1 MKLLT
6 TTSIVTLLF
15 LTLACGYS
23 HKTTPPS
30 AGNMPAIQT
39 LNPASATHG
48 GAAFMLTVNGSNFN
62 GNAVVNWNSAAQ
74 TTTFVTNG
82 QLTVAVPASAIMNAG
97 SVQVTVTNPGTPGGP
112 YGGGTQ
118 AETSTPPT
126 TFTIN

>member
-1 MKLLT
+1 MKLFT
-6 TTSIVTLLF
+6 TASLVTLIS

-39 LNPASATHG
+39 LNPPSVTHG
-48 GAAFMLTVNGSNFN
+48 AAAFMLTVNGSNFN
-62 GNAVVNWNSAAQ
+62 SNAVVNWNSTAQ
-74 TTTFVTNG
+74 TTTFVSSA
-82 QLTVAVPASAIMNAG
+82 QLTTSIPASAIANMG
-97 SVQVTVTNPGTPGGP
+97 SVQVTVTNPGTPGGQ

-118 AETSTPPT
+118 AETSSPM